1 MAAPSAQG
9 PPGPDEDPAR
19 RPDEPGG
26 DPSPDER
33 VDWRPG
39 EMSEE
44 DREAWLDG
52 LAADPGGHGRSG
64 PRHGDRRTTG
74 DHRGAGHDRR
84 LVRATRPG
92 QPGSAHR
99 FPGESSSR
107 AAAFATG
114 LVLDVTPGCPE
125 LPDSP
130 TRPPG
135 RMIPSAA
142 PPMMS
147 SWGYR
152 APGTGWRRTPRR
164 ASDNDTGCL
173 SGCCPENG
181 LDGRASSYARRV
193 IPGTGSKSRSGV
205 LENPVLV

>member
-1 MAAPSAQG
+1 
-9 PPGPDEDPAR
+9 
-19 RPDEPGG
+19 
-26 DPSPDER
+26 
-33 VDWRPG
+33 
-39 EMSEE
+39 MSEE

-52 LAADPGGHGRSG
+52 LAAEGELLDLEEDPDPEEYFDPDG
-64 PRHGDRRTTG
+64 PPAPGEDELTAEEIAGIREVMDDQARAAATAARLGTTG
-74 DHRGAGHDRR
+74 ALAMIAALSGRRG
-84 LVRATRPG
+84 PG